1 MDEPIIKSANKTIE
15 SLLTPI
21 PIIWI
26 WAAAYR
32 VCFGQAPV
40 NKLVLAHCFRGQ
52 CGDLRITIT
61 ITMSKWWQSLLA
73 VIRQLQLDIG
83 CLGYATV
90 YQRPLV
96 TVVLESYFKH
106 LF

>member
-1 MDEPIIKSANKTIE
+1 LSIKQVGGRTYNDAVKSANKTIE

-26 WAAAYR
+26 WAAAY
-32 VCFGQAPV
+32 QASV

-52 CGDLRITIT
+52 CGNLRIMIT
-61 ITMSKWWQSLLA
+61 ITMEWWQSLLA

-90 YQRPLV
+90 HQPSTGYRCFR
-96 TVVLESYFKH
+96 VVL
-106 LF
+106 